1 MKRILLTLFILSS
14 ALTSWSQ
21 TVTTNPKLT
30 TKDICLEM
38 THLQESQNF
47 YDPEE
52 EFDYALRF
60 ILTTDEIYDKVYIEK
75 VIYGEEG
82 GSKKLEWR
90 KKLDM
95 EIFYELGMTGEVSNV
110 GFINWIDKDSF
121 NMSVHE
127 TQFEVSNLSSNFWTI
142 KRKN

>member
-1 MKRILLTLFILSS
+1 MKRILLTLFLLSS

-21 TVTTNPKLT
+21 SVTTNPEIT

-47 YDPEE
+47 YDEKE
-52 EFDYALRF
+52 SFDYALRF
-60 ILTTDEIYDKVYIEK
+60 ILTTDEIYDKVYLEK
-75 VIYGEEG
+75 VVYGEEG

-90 KKLDM
+90 KILDM
-95 EIFYELGMTGEVSNV
+95 EIFYELGMKGEILNV
-110 GFINWIDKDSF
+110 GFVKWIDQDTLIL
-121 NMSVHE
+121 SVHE
-127 TQFEVSNLSSNFWTI
+127 TQFEVSNLNSNTWTI